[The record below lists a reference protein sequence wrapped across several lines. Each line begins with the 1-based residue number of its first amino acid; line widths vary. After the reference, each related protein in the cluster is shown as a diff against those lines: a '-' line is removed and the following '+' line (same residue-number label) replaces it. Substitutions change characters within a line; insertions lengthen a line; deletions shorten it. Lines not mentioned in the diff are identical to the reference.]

1 MKRQESEIVGTN
13 HEKDSLQLQSLS
25 HTVNVVDALET
36 NAVFL
41 VFSCAKSIQRALQLL
56 LEDVWI
62 GDLDEGGVWSNNTV
76 FVRSTAVLR
85 HFS

>member
-1 MKRQESEIVGTN
+1 MAYSKVKTN
-13 HEKDSLQLQSLS
+13 LQLQSLS
-25 HTVNVVDALET
+25 DTVYVVDALKT

-41 VFSCAKSIQRALQLL
+41 MFSCAKSIQRVLQLL

-62 GDLDEGGVWSNNTV
+62 GDLDEGGMWSDTIV
-76 FVRSTAVLR
+76 VRDTTVLR